1 MIVKKYFLL
10 NYHLNWK
17 KVFFFLGIL
26 LYFFLENQTY
36 AQLAIPR
43 AGFPYCQPFT
53 DTGDPNDLEFT
64 IAKGNTI
71 SSYNPLI
78 LSDDRSLVLTG
89 ESIELTPSSE
99 NERGYVLIDLPF
111 SSEYGIKAS
120 FEYFIN
126 SPSLSADLGD
136 GLSFFLIDGEV
147 NESEFQIGGV
157 GGSLGYAP
165 HGSNANGATYAGGDN
180 YNYTTGGVTGGYMG
194 IGFDVLGNF
203 GNFQEKR
210 YGGFSNPDQFNFSTP
225 NNDIEFYPNSVVI
238 RGPLVNNDNRRKNGD
253 PPPVIDT
260 TNPQY
265 NSYQFRAGKIVF
277 FDPSD
282 DYGIVQNRVDNG
294 VGSLPSNSPYFMQ
307 NSQFR
312 IGNYLSPS
320 DVDCEQQQLPPG
332 YRKVYIDLK
341 PTGIP
346 SEPYDVTVDVLVG
359 NNPVPVNIFNN
370 IRYQGI
376 APQTLKVGF
385 AASTGA
391 PFYSRQ
397 EIRNVAVQ
405 VSSLENAQQPNPPS
419 LERTICIEDSDDV
432 DFPFCVELPSS
443 ANAFIQCI
451 NLFQDDPGAADNDFT
466 NTTQFG
472 CGLDDVCGT
481 RCQDI
486 PELPFFQNGVL
497 VGTFF
502 ADLEDLDTDNFE
514 ERRTQA
520 RIRFEPVPGFF
531 GTITA
536 YYKVV
541 DNFGLESD
549 GIPITITINPL
560 PEFVDFGN
568 IQEPTCDGQSDGAID
583 GVVVENLVEGYEVRW
598 YDGQGNQVNPDLYT
612 ADETNVGG
620 YIRAILGLNGVNLG
634 SYSIEIF
641 NPTGDDSD
649 LLCSD
654 EFDDVD
660 VNTCFVTHDF
670 PEITQE
676 RGTPVILVD
685 PVDVICELTPLFIQA
700 DVDQVYRDN
709 VPGDPEFLWYTDEN
723 RQFPIQEGNQLN
735 INGNLIN
742 TGAISISADGLISFA
757 SLPQG
762 NYSFFVDIMD
772 TDFPDD
778 GNFCMSRGEMTRIDV
793 TVVPE
798 LTGVVSAIAD
808 LCREEIGSIAV
819 DVDGGQGAKTYNLY
833 REGENDPIRSE
844 VSNANQFTFE
854 NLLPG
859 VYEVEVFTQNPSC
872 LVNLGPVE
880 VEGPEFAL
888 EIEELSILPASCG
901 EDNGEFSFRI
911 NGGNLSYGS
920 HNPQISGGTFEN
932 WELDPDNQAYNFF
945 GLQGGVEFTVTI
957 DEGNGCTISYSFN
970 VPDTPEPVF
979 DIIGDRVICENEDA
993 VSFTV
998 DFDFFELQNEASPV
1012 FIWYEDEERQNPI
1025 AGGTGPF
1032 GFDYSIDSNTGSLE
1046 ISNLSIG
1053 EYSLFLEMTGPFTC
1067 EGVFERLDFS
1077 VNPLPEPIVFREEA
1091 ALCFGSVDGI
1101 IEMGLTEGDIADFE
1115 FALQGLTDFQDSP
1128 VFSNNIAAGSY
1139 IGLVR
1144 NKSTG
1149 CVAEIDIT
1157 IDEPE
1162 LLEVISLGFQDPTCG
1177 DFNGVIEFSVSG
1189 GTAPYNVFI
1198 NGSLIS
1204 NFDFTESDGN
1214 YRVTNLEPISYIVE
1228 VEDSF
1233 SCLAQIDQDFD
1244 LVNNEGFEIF
1254 SNPLEDEICEGA
1266 NVEFT
1271 PDLDVPTGA
1280 SPELKWYFDAA
1291 ATQEVSSGSI
1301 GGLTYAISD
1310 DGVLTVSGLD
1320 PGSYTYYLEISGE
1333 NICTLIST
1341 AEVNVLQAI
1350 DARVNI
1356 ENINCFGD
1364 TDGIINIVNVIGGS
1378 GDFEFSLNGVDF
1390 QTEPIFEN
1398 LAPGNYT
1405 LNIRDVNSAEGCFL
1419 EISDLS
1425 IESPEAPIS
1434 LERFEVFRASCGE
1447 ANGRIFNVDVQGGWG
1462 NYSFEWRSDDPD
1474 SGELLTQGSIEE
1486 LDGIFPGTYYLIVQD
1501 ENGCV
1506 SIFDFEVGA
1515 LSDPEYA
1522 LVPPMDVCFGDDVLI
1537 RPVHL
1542 APDPSLPP
1550 AAATEVF
1557 WYKEANRQGLI
1568 EDGVDS
1574 ENPEIVYAIDDSSWI
1589 NPELRILGL
1598 APGDYTFY
1606 FYVACTDVEIP
1617 VEVTVHPIPEPIF
1630 ESQRVSCHGAND
1642 GRILLSGLGGDFD
1655 VEFSV
1660 NGGDWISQEELE
1672 ELLFSPNTYS
1682 IETRSVFG
1690 CSPEI
1695 QIIEIEGPEPLNL
1708 EFIALKDAS
1717 CLQKDGNIEV
1727 AFSGGWP
1734 SYALILTNLDNG
1746 NSLELSLGETGTFVF
1761 ENLGSGTYEVT
1772 LTDAEGCLANLS
1784 DPVVI
1789 EDLPTEIVIDERF
1802 DICEDETLTLSPE
1815 INPDATERNF
1825 RWYRENINP
1834 ANELSDG
1841 QNEGGVSYSIDAN
1854 GFLSISGLESRSQ
1867 AYVFWVT
1874 VEGPE
1879 VCEGDSKELEVFVYQ
1894 EPVFTADVIDEVC
1907 FGEGG
1912 SILINPEVNVSDL
1925 EISINGGGFQS
1936 YPDNRIDNLN
1946 PGSYFLEARHASGCT
1961 YILEDDLLIEG
1972 PDSALELL
1980 DIQTLDTE
1988 CEENAGR
1995 ISGTMKGG
2003 IAPYEIQL
2011 TDASGNALNLS
2022 PEITGDDFVFA
2033 NLPSGDYILVLEDA
2047 LGCIVREDQI
2057 IVSDIPTLIDVDD
2070 LISICEGETAVL
2082 MPSINVSGANPE
2094 FLWFSDPDRQTPV
2107 ISNQAGPNGES
2118 YEIDAAGTLRVRN
2131 LPVGASPYFFY
2142 VGAQG
2147 EGVCGDDLEQV
2158 EVIVNELPQLR
2169 VSNPSIVCD
2178 PTETVDLTRY
2188 IEGFDA
2194 DLYDYIV
2201 VSPSGNSLRLDEL
2214 EEVSS
2219 SGNYSVQVSTKGSD
2233 CYTPAE
2239 RILVIIA
2246 EEEVIANFDYQLDIG
2261 GGNIIVNQDINILE
2275 DVEFTDLS
2283 TGDVV
2288 IWNWDFGDGAVSSQ
2302 QNPIHQYQEKGI
2314 YTIRLTTI
2322 DVNGCQSEFTRVVQ
2336 VYDDYLIEIPTA
2348 FTPSRTD
2355 GKNNYFKPVF
2365 RGIASMKLYVFN
2377 TWGDLIYETDSLE
2390 DRGWD
2395 GTLNGTMAPNGNY
2408 VYKAEFET
2416 RGGETIVRTGV
2427 FMLLR

>member
-1 MIVKKYFLL
+1 M
-10 NYHLNWK
+10 
-17 KVFFFLGIL
+17 
-26 LYFFLENQTY
+26 
-36 AQLAIPR
+36 
-43 AGFPYCQPFT
+43 
-53 DTGDPNDLEFT
+53 
-64 IAKGNTI
+64 
-71 SSYNPLI
+71 
-78 LSDDRSLVLTG
+78 
-89 ESIELTPSSE
+89 
-99 NERGYVLIDLPF
+99 
-111 SSEYGIKAS
+111 
-120 FEYFIN
+120 
-126 SPSLSADLGD
+126 
-136 GLSFFLIDGEV
+136 
-147 NESEFQIGGV
+147 
-157 GGSLGYAP
+157 
-165 HGSNANGATYAGGDN
+165 
-180 YNYTTGGVTGGYMG
+180 
-194 IGFDVLGNF
+194 
-203 GNFQEKR
+203 
-210 YGGFSNPDQFNFSTP
+210 
-225 NNDIEFYPNSVVI
+225 
-238 RGPLVNNDNRRKNGD
+238 
-253 PPPVIDT
+253 
-260 TNPQY
+260 
-265 NSYQFRAGKIVF
+265 
-277 FDPSD
+277 
-282 DYGIVQNRVDNG
+282 
-294 VGSLPSNSPYFMQ
+294 
-307 NSQFR
+307 
-312 IGNYLSPS
+312 
-320 DVDCEQQQLPPG
+320 
-332 YRKVYIDLK
+332 
-341 PTGIP
+341 
-346 SEPYDVTVDVLVG
+346 
-359 NNPVPVNIFNN
+359 
-370 IRYQGI
+370 
-376 APQTLKVGF
+376 
-385 AASTGA
+385 
-391 PFYSRQ
+391 
-397 EIRNVAVQ
+397 
-405 VSSLENAQQPNPPS
+405 
-419 LERTICIEDSDDV
+419 
-432 DFPFCVELPSS
+432 
-443 ANAFIQCI
+443 
-451 NLFQDDPGAADNDFT
+451 
-466 NTTQFG
+466 
-472 CGLDDVCGT
+472 
-481 RCQDI
+481 
-486 PELPFFQNGVL
+486 
-497 VGTFF
+497 
-502 ADLEDLDTDNFE
+502 
-514 ERRTQA
+514 
-520 RIRFEPVPGFF
+520 
-531 GTITA
+531 
-536 YYKVV
+536 
-541 DNFGLESD
+541 
-549 GIPITITINPL
+549 
-560 PEFVDFGN
+560 
-568 IQEPTCDGQSDGAID
+568 
-583 GVVVENLVEGYEVRW
+583 
-598 YDGQGNQVNPDLYT
+598 
-612 ADETNVGG
+612 
-620 YIRAILGLNGVNLG
+620 
-634 SYSIEIF
+634 
-641 NPTGDDSD
+641 
-649 LLCSD
+649 
-654 EFDDVD
+654 
-660 VNTCFVTHDF
+660 
-670 PEITQE
+670 
-676 RGTPVILVD
+676 
-685 PVDVICELTPLFIQA
+685 
-700 DVDQVYRDN
+700 
-709 VPGDPEFLWYTDEN
+709 
-723 RQFPIQEGNQLN
+723 
-735 INGNLIN
+735 
-742 TGAISISADGLISFA
+742 
-757 SLPQG
+757 
-762 NYSFFVDIMD
+762 
-772 TDFPDD
+772 
-778 GNFCMSRGEMTRIDV
+778 
-793 TVVPE
+793 
-798 LTGVVSAIAD
+798 
-808 LCREEIGSIAV
+808 
-819 DVDGGQGAKTYNLY
+819 
-833 REGENDPIRSE
+833 
-844 VSNANQFTFE
+844 
-854 NLLPG
+854 
-859 VYEVEVFTQNPSC
+859 
-872 LVNLGPVE
+872 
-880 VEGPEFAL
+880 
-888 EIEELSILPASCG
+888 
-901 EDNGEFSFRI
+901 
-911 NGGNLSYGS
+911 
-920 HNPQISGGTFEN
+920 
-932 WELDPDNQAYNFF
+932 
-945 GLQGGVEFTVTI
+945 
-957 DEGNGCTISYSFN
+957 
-970 VPDTPEPVF
+970 
-979 DIIGDRVICENEDA
+979 
-993 VSFTV
+993 
-998 DFDFFELQNEASPV
+998 
-1012 FIWYEDEERQNPI
+1012 
-1025 AGGTGPF
+1025 
-1032 GFDYSIDSNTGSLE
+1032 
-1046 ISNLSIG
+1046 
-1053 EYSLFLEMTGPFTC
+1053 
-1067 EGVFERLDFS
+1067 
-1077 VNPLPEPIVFREEA
+1077 
-1091 ALCFGSVDGI
+1091 DGI
-1101 IEMGLTEGDIADFE
+1101 IELSLAEGDIADFE

-1149 CVAEIDIT
+1149 CVAEINIT

-1244 LVNNEGFEIF
+1244 LVNNEGFEII
-1254 SNPLEDEICEGA
+1254 SNPLEDEICKGA

-1291 ATQEVSSGSI
+1291 ATQELSSGNTL
-1301 GGLTYAISD
+1301 GVTYAISD

-1350 DARVNI
+1350 DASVNI
-1356 ENINCFGD
+1356 ENISCFGD
-1364 TDGIINIVNVIGGS
+1364 TDGVINIENVTGGS

-1434 LERFEVFRASCGE
+1434 LEGFELFRASCGE

-1550 AAATEVF
+1550 AAATEVL

-1589 NPELRILGL
+1589 NPELRISGL

-1606 FYVACTDVEIP
+1606 FYVACTDVEMP

-1630 ESQRVSCHGAND
+1630 ESQRVTCHGANN
-1642 GRILLSGLGGDFD
+1642 GRILLTGLGGDFD

-1695 QIIEIEGPEPLNL
+1695 QTIEIEGPEPLNL
-1708 EFIALKDAS
+1708 EFIALEDAS
-1717 CLQKDGNIEV
+1717 CLQEDGSIEV

-1784 DPVVI
+1784 DPIVI

-1961 YILEDDLLIEG
+1961 YILEDELLIEG

-1995 ISGTMKGG
+1995 ISGNMRGG

-2011 TDASGNALNLS
+2011 TDTSGNALNLS
-2022 PEITGDDFVFA
+2022 PENTGDDFVFA

-2142 VGAQG
+2142 VGVQG

-2158 EVIVNELPQLR
+2158 EVIVNALPQLR

-2302 QNPIHQYQEKGI
+2302 QNPIHQYQEKGT